1 VRVYL
6 KARFRCWVSIGAVA
20 VKVLCSCAVRVLSK
34 QAKVRCLVPMW
45 VYLSK
50 DKTAWLG
57 AVLSAMVGCKVKV
70 LG

>member
-1 VRVYL
+1 
-6 KARFRCWVSIGAVA
+6 
-20 VKVLCSCAVRVLSK
+20 
-34 QAKVRCLVPMW
+34 MW